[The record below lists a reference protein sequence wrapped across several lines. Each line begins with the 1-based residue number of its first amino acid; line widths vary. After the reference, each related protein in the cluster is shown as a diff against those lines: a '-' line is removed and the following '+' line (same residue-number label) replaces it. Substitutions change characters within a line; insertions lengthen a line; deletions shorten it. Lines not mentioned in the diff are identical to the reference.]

1 MKALYKFHV
10 LIFIIITL
18 PLLYSSLGFEK
29 ALSLMV
35 EVSAEALHSLPAMS
49 RPCGAH
55 AKITGGRWRGWGHC
69 QGATGDT
76 PQLEGERRKFFV

>member
-55 AKITGGRWRGWGHC
+55 AKITGGRWRGGGHC

-76 PQLEGERRKFFV
+76 PHLEGERGKVFV